1 MWKGIWV
8 FVVIFKKI
16 MRQIQNKLVD
26 NTTKTRIGPADTASK
41 K

>member
-1 MWKGIWV
+1 
-8 FVVIFKKI
+8 

-41 K
+41 KQLIQELQQEKN